1 MARFDR
7 WLGLVSLALAWV
19 ACALIPIMF
28 TMITVDVSIRLAGLR
43 PPAFTSAVIEYALLY
58 VAMFSA
64 PFLVREKG
72 HVAIEAV
79 IAYLPRW
86 LQRALALFVYV
97 VCMLAAALFTYFSIG
112 IFWENWTAGQ
122 LDTRSI
128 DVPYWLQ
135 FVPMIIGFAFVSLEF
150 LMYVL
155 GLRHYYSYDLG
166 EVKDGV

>member
-7 WLGLVSLALAWV
+7 WLGLVSTVLAYI
-19 ACALIPIMF
+19 ACAIIPVLF
-28 TMITVDVSIRLAGLR
+28 TMITVDVSIRLAGAR
-43 PPAFTSAVIEYALLY
+43 PPAFTSAVVEYALLY

-79 IAYLPRW
+79 IAYLPR
-86 LQRALALFVYV
+86 LVQRILAIIVYV
-97 VCMLAAALFTYFSIG
+97 TCMLAAALFTYYSCLL
-112 IFWENWTAGQ
+112 FWENWTTGQ

-135 FVPMIIGFAFVSLEF
+135 FVPMIIGFAFVTLEF
-150 LMYVL
+150 LMYVI
-155 GLRHYYSYDLG
+155 GVRHYYSYDLG

>member
-1 MARFDR
+1 
-7 WLGLVSLALAWV
+7 
-19 ACALIPIMF
+19 
-28 TMITVDVSIRLAGLR
+28 MITVDVSIRLAGAR
-43 PPAFTSAVIEYALLY
+43 PPAFTSAVVEYALLY

-79 IAYLPRW
+79 IAYLPR
-86 LQRALALFVYV
+86 LVQRILAIIVYV
-97 VCMLAAALFTYFSIG
+97 TCMLAAALFTYYSCLL
-112 IFWENWTAGQ
+112 FWENWTTGQ

-135 FVPMIIGFAFVSLEF
+135 FVPMIIGFAFVTLEF
-150 LMYVL
+150 LMYVI
-155 GLRHYYSYDLG
+155 GVRHYYSYDLG